1 MELEYRR
8 FCKPSPYCRSQSR
21 FSLSTANRFWLGITC
36 SGNDGTALALTCQ
49 AGHAC
54 SPCGV
59 LPSSALGGTTPGYL
73 VLRQRLAQ
81 ATKARLASSPAT
93 VGPGI
98 FSASGSVPLHID
110 RPWRGV
116 LPCARPSSR
125 CPSRENREGGANPPR
140 WRHCKRET
148 EPEPTIGTPMGRAWL
163 NPPASQETCLDD
175 QVTTLRS
182 REVTRRPGTRPVL
195 RVMPPA
201 E

>member
-1 MELEYRR
+1 MGTEVSSVLQTAT
-8 FCKPSPYCRSQSR
+8 PYCRSQP
-21 FSLSTANRFWLGITC
+21 
-36 SGNDGTALALTCQ
+36 Q
-49 AGHAC
+49 P
-54 SPCGV
+54 SPCHRRQVLDRDSMPHERWHGACIG
-59 LPSSALGGTTPGYL
+59 LPSIVTDPDLSGLLFRPPAD
-73 VLRQRLAQ
+73 
-81 ATKARLASSPAT
+81 PAT
-93 VGPGI
+93 APMR
-98 FSASGSVPLHID
+98 ID

-116 LPCARPSSR
+116 LLWVRRSSR

-148 EPEPTIGTPMGRAWL
+148 EPQPTVGTPVGRAWL